1 MTLQLARFDIDT
13 TPLSG
18 VMRVQRKTATDKRGT
33 FSRLF
38 CAKELSAV
46 GFTSPVAQINC
57 TVTHKIGAVRGMH
70 FQFPPN
76 AEDKF
81 VSCLRGEIFDVAVD
95 LRAGSPTFL
104 NWHAEILSGKNS
116 CSLFIP
122 KGFAHGFQALS
133 SECELVYVHSAAYV
147 ASAESALNVR
157 DPRLAIKWPLP
168 ISEISD
174 KDEGHPFLNDY
185 FCGVL

>member
-1 MTLQLARFDIDT
+1 MTLQLARFDVDP
-13 TPLSG
+13 TPLGG
-18 VMRVQRKTATDKRGT
+18 VMRVQRKTSADKRGT

-38 CAKELSAV
+38 CAEELSTI
-46 GFTSPVAQINC
+46 GFRSPVAQINS

-76 AEDKF
+76 AEDKL
-81 VSCLRGEIFDVAVD
+81 VSCLQGEVFDVAVD
-95 LRAGSPTFL
+95 LRAGSSTFL
-104 NWHAEILSGKNS
+104 NWHAEILSAKNS
-116 CSLFIP
+116 CSIFIP

-133 SECELVYVHSAAYV
+133 SECELVYVHSATYL
-147 ASAESALNVR
+147 ASAEGALNAR

-174 KDEGHPFLNDY
+174 KDDSHPFLDDY